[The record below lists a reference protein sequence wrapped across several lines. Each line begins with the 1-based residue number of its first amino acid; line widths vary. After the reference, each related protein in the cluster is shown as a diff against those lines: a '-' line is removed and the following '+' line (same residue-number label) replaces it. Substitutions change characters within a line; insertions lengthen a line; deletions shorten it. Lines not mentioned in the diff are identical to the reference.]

1 MEVLNRH
8 DTSLDEEGRFRLL
21 VDAITDYAIYMLSPE
36 GIVTSWNTGAQRFK
50 GYKPPE
56 ILGEHFSRFY
66 LEEDRA
72 AGLPARALATAAEH
86 GRFEGEGWRQRKD
99 GSRFWAHVIID
110 PIRRPSGELIG
121 YAKIT
126 RDLTERRAAEQA
138 IRQSEEQF
146 RRLVQ
151 GVSDYAIYM
160 LDPTGNVSSWN
171 FGAERIKG
179 YRPQEIIGRHFSTFY
194 TPEDREAGVP
204 ETALGIARAEGRFE
218 REGWRVR
225 KDGTRFWAS
234 VVIDAIRDEEG
245 DVLGFAKITRDIT
258 EKMETQRALE
268 QAREELFQSQKME
281 AIGQLTGGIAHDF
294 NNLLMAVL
302 GSLEILKKRMPQDL
316 SLTSLVD
323 NAMQGAQRGAALTQ
337 RMLAFS
343 RRQELHVE
351 PIDVSGLVRGMMDM
365 LSRSLGPLTVIE
377 TSFPVRLPTILT
389 DPNQLEMAILN
400 LVVNARDAMPSGGR
414 IALRASEESLP
425 SGKIPLPPGRYVRI
439 SVIDEGEGMDAK
451 TLEQAITP
459 FFTTKGVGKGT
470 GLGLSMVQGLASQSG
485 GRLMMKSSLGEGTTV
500 ELWFP
505 VASVEQTTEAAAD
518 RPRQE
523 ENATPRLR
531 IVAVDDDGL
540 VLMNTTLM
548 LEDLG
553 HTVFEA
559 MAGPEALDILRKE
572 QVDLVI
578 CDHAM
583 PRMTGAQLAQAIR
596 SEWPDMPIILATGYA
611 EIPEGAGIVDLPR
624 LGKPFSQAQLAEA
637 ISRIAS

>member
-21 VDAITDYAIYMLSPE
+21 VDAITDYAIYMLNPE

-179 YRPQEIIGRHFSTFY
+179 YRPQEIIGTHFSTFY
-194 TPEDREAGVP
+194 TAEDREAGLP

-234 VVIDAIRDEEG
+234 IVIDAIRDEEG
-245 DVLGFAKITRDIT
+245 NVLGFAKITRDIT

-316 SLTSLVD
+316 SLISLVD

-365 LSRSLGPLTVIE
+365 LSRSLGPLTAIE

-414 IALRASEESLP
+414 IVLRASEESLP

-439 SVIDEGEGMDAK
+439 AVIDEGEGMDAK

>member
-160 LDPTGNVSSWN
+160 LDPGGNVSSWN

-316 SLTSLVD
+316 LVD